1 MRERERERESIK
13 GMFVNIVT
21 LKPLTNINLIQNLL
35 FTIFFFSS
43 MDATIREKGLNLEY
57 LC

>member
-1 MRERERERESIK
+1 MSERERESIK

>member
-21 LKPLTNINLIQNLL
+21 LKPLTNISLIQNLL
-35 FTIFFFSS
+35 VTIFF
-43 MDATIREKGLNLEY
+43 IVQWIQQ
-57 LC
+57 

>member
-21 LKPLTNINLIQNLL
+21 LKPLTNISLIQNLL
-35 FTIFFFSS
+35 FTIFFYSS
-43 MDATIREKGLNLEY
+43 MDATIGEKGLNLEY